1 MADIR
6 YVFLSDLHFGAQNS
20 VLSVLGNDDSV
31 DPTIAGEVMQALAE
45 CLQELVAANETWD
58 KPTLVLGGD
67 ILELALASDNISAM
81 VFERFMELTLAH
93 SERIFDHTV
102 YFVPGNHDHHLWE
115 AARERHY
122 ADVVRALPKDQH
134 LIAPWHATPLFPE
147 TEGAPVTAAL
157 LTALVQRDEQLRDV
171 TVRTVYPNLGL
182 VDDTGDRVVL
192 FHHGHYAESMYRL
205 VSTTTELMFNR
216 TPSDDIAAWESE
228 NFAWVDFF
236 WSTLGRSG
244 AAGVDVNLTYDCLQS
259 PEATEHLVH
268 NLVTGMIERG
278 HHSGFERV
286 ALPFEAFVRAA
297 VDRIAHFVV
306 ARERR
311 HPEQV
316 LREDTERGLR
326 EYVEGPL
333 RKQVLTERNGEEP
346 EQVTFVFGH
355 THKPF
360 AGVRDYNGFR
370 QPVAIANTGG
380 WVVDTLQP
388 MPLHGAGVVLFDEHL
403 DGVLLQMYMQ
413 HDRDDDYAVA
423 VLPIP
428 GATTTD
434 LATRIEQIIAA
445 NSDPWRNFSTAVAKV
460 VRDRQR
466 ALGALIR
473 RSESMAAATRRVP
486 SGSPPSRG
494 RPERPRH
501 DR

>member
-20 VLSVLGNDDSV
+20 VLSVLGDDDTV
-31 DPTIAGEVMQALAE
+31 DPTVAGEVMHCLAE

-67 ILELALASDNISAM
+67 ILELALASDNVSAM
-81 VFERFMELTLAH
+81 VFERFMELTLSH

-122 ADVVRALPKDQH
+122 ADVVRTLPKDQH

-157 LTALVQRDEQLRDV
+157 MTALVQRDEALRDV
-171 TVRTVYPNLGL
+171 TVHTVYPNLGL
-182 VDDTGDRVVL
+182 VDETGKRVVL

-205 VSTTTELMFNR
+205 VSTATELMFNR
-216 TPSDDIAAWESE
+216 VPSDDIDEWESE

-244 AAGVDVNLTYDCLQS
+244 AAGVEVNLTYDCLQS

-278 HHSGFERV
+278 HHTGFERLS
-286 ALPFEAFVRAA
+286 LPFETLIGA
-297 VDRIAHFVV
+297 VIDRLAHFIV

-311 HPEQV
+311 HPEHV

-326 EYVEGPL
+326 EFVEGPL
-333 RKQVLTERNGEEP
+333 LRQMLNERNGEAP
-346 EQVTFVFGH
+346 ESTTFVFGH

-360 AGVRDYNGFR
+360 VGVRDYAGYGA
-370 QPVAIANTGG
+370 PVAVANTGG
-380 WVVDTLQP
+380 WVVDTLEP
-388 MPLHGAGVVLFDEHL
+388 MPLHGAGVALFDEHL

-413 HDRDDDYAVA
+413 HERDDDYAVA
-423 VLPIP
+423 VLPIS
-428 GATTTD
+428 GSSSSA
-434 LATRIEQIIAA
+434 LATRIEKVIGE
-445 NSDPWRNFSTAVAKV
+445 NPEPWRAFSTATAKV

-466 ALGALIR
+466 ALGALIQ
-473 RSESMAAATRRVP
+473 RSESMAAATRRA
-486 SGSPPSRG
+486 
-494 RPERPRH
+494 PRDTAASADRHHGPHH